1 MDGATEGG
9 APVAMSG
16 GDVAGPGNRIDA
28 RPGGGLD
35 DDAGNRLDVDDE
47 SYDDDVDD
55 DVDEDDDDDD
65 DDDGFG
71 GDAGNRVEGGTARSV
86 LTYIARSLATEPD
99 AVVIEAD
106 DSGRQ
111 LRFRI
116 HVAPD
121 DMGRMIGRRGRVAQA
136 IRTLVRVAGSRD
148 GVDTNVDF
156 VDS

>member
-1 MDGATEGG
+1 VSDDATDADALDDAAPGAA
-9 APVAMSG
+9 APEPG
-16 GDVAGPGNRIDA
+16 NVAGPGNRVED
-28 RPGGGLD
+28 GSGNHVD
-35 DDAGNRLDVDDE
+35 DDAGNRLDDN
-47 SYDDDVDD
+47 
-55 DVDEDDDDDD
+55 
-65 DDDGFG
+65 
-71 GDAGNRVEGGTARSV
+71 AGNRVEGGTARSV
-86 LTYIARSLATEPD
+86 LDYIARSLATEPD
-99 AVVIEAD
+99 AVVIDAD
-106 DSGRQ
+106 DTGRQ